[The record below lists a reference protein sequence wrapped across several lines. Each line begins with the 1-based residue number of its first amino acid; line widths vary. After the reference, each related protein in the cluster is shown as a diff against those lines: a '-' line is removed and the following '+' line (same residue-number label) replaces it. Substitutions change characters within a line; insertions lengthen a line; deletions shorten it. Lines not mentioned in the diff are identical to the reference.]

1 MRGIANEKNKGENSK
16 QEILLW
22 ASHTLITLNKQEKN
36 SFKKK
41 LAPRNILFIYVEEK
55 LRE

>member
-36 SFKKK
+36 SFKKN
-41 LAPRNILFIYVEEK
+41 LAPRNILFIYV
-55 LRE
+55 